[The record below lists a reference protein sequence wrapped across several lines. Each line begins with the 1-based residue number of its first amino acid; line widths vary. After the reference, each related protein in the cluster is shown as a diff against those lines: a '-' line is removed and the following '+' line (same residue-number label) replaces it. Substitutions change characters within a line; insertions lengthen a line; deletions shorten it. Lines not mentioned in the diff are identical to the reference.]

1 MRRGT
6 LTTVVLA
13 LALATIACVTT
24 GPLPLSAP
32 PSTTAGV
39 TDWSAYPEAE
49 APERDGSVHSR
60 RNEQREAREVRW
72 LDRVSPDGNT
82 GYKEH
87 LVEWRGPGTT
97 ARKVVLPYPL
107 RVHDAHYLWTVTG
120 ILGAPYQSRWGG
132 VCWNFKYETRREDQ
146 VRVRAMAV
154 HYAFACQHRDGR
166 WYAFKNRAESPA
178 RDGAPGRGNLQRLI
192 QQMLR

>member
-1 MRRGT
+1 MRA
-6 LTTVVLA
+6 LAVA
-13 LALATIACVTT
+13 LALATTACVT
-24 GPLPLSAP
+24 GPLPLTP
-32 PSTTAGV
+32 TGGV

-49 APERDGSVHSR
+49 APRRDGSVHSR

-97 ARKVVLPYPL
+97 PRKVVLPYPL
-107 RVHDAHYLWTVTG
+107 RVHDAHYRWTVTG
-120 ILGAPYQSRWGG
+120 ILGAPYRSRWGG

-154 HYAFACQHRDGR
+154 HYAFACQHGDGR
-166 WYAFKNRAESPA
+166 WYAFKNREESPA
-178 RDGAPGRGNLQRLI
+178 RAGAPSQVNLQRLI